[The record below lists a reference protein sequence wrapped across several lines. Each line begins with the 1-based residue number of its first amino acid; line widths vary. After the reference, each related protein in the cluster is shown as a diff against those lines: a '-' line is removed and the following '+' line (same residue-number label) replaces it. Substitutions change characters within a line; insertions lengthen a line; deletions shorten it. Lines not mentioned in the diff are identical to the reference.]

1 MWTKWEVYE
10 SPQLSDPS
18 LIIGVSTSNPNYALL
33 YSHASELAKYMI
45 DKMSFKLFARLY
57 SDAFPPEV
65 KIDADG
71 VSAVPT
77 GDFYYFK
84 GRRDLLVFTSTSS
97 PSTQNYELAEEILN
111 FAKSMGTNEVFSIG
125 ARFLEAPSPKDVPE
139 VLGFATHQE
148 GVSRLKEKD
157 VKIMKEEP
165 SLYFSSLVVGMAK
178 LQAMQGY
185 RLAVN
190 HGEPRPHPR
199 AVKAILGV
207 LSTML
212 NFEIDVSSLDKKAEE
227 MKEIMNDV
235 MKTEIQ
241 DVPPQDDKEI
251 YR

>member
-10 SPQLSDPS
+10 SPKLSDPS
-18 LIIGVSTSNPNYALL
+18 LIIGDSTSDPNYALL

>member
-10 SPQLSDPS
+10 TPQLSDPP

-33 YSHASELAKYMI
+33 YSHASELAKFMI
-45 DKMSFKLFARLY
+45 DKMSFKLFARVY

-77 GDFYYFK
+77 GDFYYLK
-84 GRRDLLVFTSTSS
+84 GRHDLLVFTSTSS

-111 FAKSMGTNEVFSIG
+111 FAKSMGTNEVYSIG
-125 ARFLEAPSPKDVPE
+125 ARFLETPSPKDVPE

-148 GVSRLKEKD
+148 GVSRLREKD
-157 VKIMKEEP
+157 VKIMKDEP

-190 HGEPRPHPR
+190 HGEPRPHPK
-199 AVKAILGV
+199 AVKAILEV

-235 MKTEIQ
+235 MKTEEQ
-241 DVPPQDDKEI
+241 NATPVDDKEI